1 MNKYSRKGINTIS
14 LIISIIIFILIN
26 LFFQTI
32 NFASQQKISKKEETN
47 PSQEVQQEVI
57 QQETKQESQEEEVSE
72 IKEWKIEIPIIS
84 LEAPIAEG
92 TDNATMDK
100 YVGHFEETSKIEGN
114 VGLAAHNR
122 GYPVNYFAKIK
133 NLKKGDEI
141 HYKYNGAEKIYEVEI
156 IKVIKDTDWTYLE
169 NTQTNKITLITCV
182 EDAPMY
188 RRCIQAIEKGG

>member
-26 LFFQTI
+26 LFFQSI

-169 NTQTNKITLITCV
+169 NTQANKITLITCV

>member
-26 LFFQTI
+26 LFFQSI
-32 NFASQQKISKKEETN
+32 NFASQQKISKKEESNT
-47 PSQEVQQEVI
+47 SQEVQQEVN
-57 QQETKQESQEEEVSE
+57 QQETNQENQEEETSE

-141 HYKYNGAEKIYEVEI
+141 HYKYNGTEKIYEVEI